1 MSSKKIFIVEMVDKQ
16 TNKQTN
22 KKKTNKQTKIQ
33 MQQSYHIITYVMRD
47 LFSEKY

>member
-16 TNKQTN
+16 TNKQ
-22 KKKTNKQTKIQ
+22 KKTNKQTKIQ

>member
-16 TNKQTN
+16 TNKQT
-22 KKKTNKQTKIQ
+22 KKETNKQTKIQ